1 MLITSLQFKFPPTL
15 PVFNIVD
22 FVFSDFFP
30 LLVFLDI
37 CQFFEFF
44 QKEAYFM
51 DYLFYYLQFNW
62 FLILSLL
69 FLSFY
74 LFGTCFTL
82 LNLKIN
88 A

>member
-30 LLVFLDI
+30 LLVFLDS
-37 CQFFEFF
+37 CQCFDFF

-51 DYLFYYLQFNW
+51 DYLQFN
-62 FLILSLL
+62 
-69 FLSFY
+69 
-74 LFGTCFTL
+74 
-82 LNLKIN
+82 
-88 A
+88 